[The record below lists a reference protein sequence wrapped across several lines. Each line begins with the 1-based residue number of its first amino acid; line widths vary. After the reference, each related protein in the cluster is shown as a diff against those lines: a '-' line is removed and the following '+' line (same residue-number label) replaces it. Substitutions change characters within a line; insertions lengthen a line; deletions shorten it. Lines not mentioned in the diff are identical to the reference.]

1 MFKILCPIDFS
12 PCSLNALYFASYV
25 HSKLER
31 SSLHLINVQN
41 DEASSG
47 TFSDQ
52 ILAMVEDEKY
62 LDALHSFN
70 ELASAEI
77 GIKLNPMFSVIHSN
91 QKVSDIINEVAQEE
105 DTDLI
110 VMGTEGA
117 NQWKK
122 KLLGSTTQNVL
133 EKVKC
138 HVMAV
143 PQKAEFQ
150 GVNKIALGVDF
161 MYFNEEAFD
170 LAYLLRGV
178 IAEHLHVFD
187 VNIANNPLMEE
198 KLEDIS
204 LRYAETP
211 NVTFSLIDAIEVVEG
226 ITKFIDQHPMDLLVL
241 ISKKYSFLQ
250 RLFERSYT
258 EELIIHTKVPVL
270 ILKLD
275 E

>member
-12 PCSLNALYFASYV
+12 ACSLNALYFAYFV

-52 ILAMVEDEKY
+52 ILEMVEDEKY

-77 GIKLNPMFSVIHSN
+77 GIKLNPMFSVVHSN
-91 QKVSDIINEVAQEE
+91 DKVSDIINETIKEE
-105 DTDLI
+105 DSDLI

-143 PQKAEFQ
+143 PKNAEFHGIQ
-150 GVNKIALGVDF
+150 KLALAIDY
-161 MYFNEEAFD
+161 MYFNKEAFD
-170 LAYLLRGV
+170 IAYLLRGI

-198 KLEDIS
+198 KLKEIS
-204 LRYAETP
+204 LRYAATP
-211 NVTFSLIDAIEVVEG
+211 NVIFSLVEAIEVVEG
-226 ITKFIDQHPMDLLVL
+226 ITKFIDRNPVDLLVL

-258 EELIIHTKVPVL
+258 EELILHTKVPVL